1 MANDLKPVS
10 PAVLPQGITPTA
22 VELRQDGNNNTQIA
36 QVEHFH
42 SQTTNVII
50 AGQAQQGGTAAQ
62 GALNT
67 QYYNLF
73 VLGVEEF
80 RPFSSG
86 FVMVE
91 KGRAL
96 TECVSSD
103 IKDAI
108 SVLSDEAI
116 AFLKTLP
123 TIFAAEN
130 EGSTYGK
137 SNDTQQAYFGFVTG
151 INVQN
156 RGIKVDYQILNPIPQ
171 KSLNEMIIE
180 LDIEGTNKF
189 NEFDRTHW
197 TVKHVP
203 LVKLLRDK
211 GFQIYAP

>member
-1 MANDLKPVS
+1 MANDMKPVS
-10 PAVLPQGITPTA
+10 PAVLPQSIAPTS
-22 VELRQDGNNNTQIA
+22 VELRQDGNGNTQIA
-36 QVEHFH
+36 QVEHYH

-50 AGQAQQGGTAAQ
+50 AGQAQQGGAVTQ

-73 VLGVEEF
+73 VMGNEEF
-80 RPFSSG
+80 KPFSSG
-86 FVMVE
+86 FIMVE

-103 IKDAI
+103 IKAEI
-108 SVLSDEAI
+108 SGLSAEAI

-123 TIFAAEN
+123 TIFSAEN

-137 SNDTQQAYFGFVTG
+137 STDTQQAYFGFVTG

-156 RGIKVDYQILNPIPQ
+156 RGVKVDYQTLNPISQ
-171 KSLNEMIIE
+171 KKLNEMIIE
-180 LDIEGTNKF
+180 LDIEGNNKF

-203 LVKLLRDK
+203 LVKLLRDADI
-211 GFQIYAP
+211 QIYAP